1 VAEVGDACAAN
12 RWQLILVPRGKLRM
26 ARRQN
31 NLFLFPVLAARKF
44 LLLFVFLLGS
54 LILYPY
60 AESNVVGYYAF
71 RVVSS
76 VVILFCVYAL
86 SFRRGLV
93 FAAAALAIPAFANRV
108 LNLSMDASALSI
120 LNIVLSFLF
129 DAFVVVIIFRR
140 VFAPGQP
147 TAETILGA
155 LSVYLLIGF
164 AFASIFGMISLLNT
178 HAFYLDPSV
187 NHHALPDRF
196 DFVYYSFAT
205 MSSVGAVGI
214 TPVSGEARSMTVI
227 EAIIGILYLVVL
239 ISRLV
244 AAYRH
249 PVT

>member
-1 VAEVGDACAAN
+1 
-12 RWQLILVPRGKLRM
+12 M
-26 ARRQN
+26 ARQQN
-31 NLFLFPVLAARKF
+31 HLFLFPALAARKF
-44 LLLFVFLLGS
+44 LLLFLFLLGS

-60 AESNVVGYYAF
+60 AQSNVLGYYAF
-71 RVVSS
+71 RIVGS

-86 SFRRGLV
+86 SFRRWLV
-93 FAAAALAIPAFANRV
+93 ITAAALAIPAFANRV
-108 LNLSMDASALSI
+108 LNLSVDASALSI

-129 DAFVVVIIFRR
+129 DAFVVVVIFRR
-140 VFAPGQP
+140 VFGPGQP

-164 AFASIFGMISLLNT
+164 AFASIFGMISLLNP
-178 HAFYLDPSV
+178 HAFYLESPV
-187 NHHALPDRF
+187 NHHSVPDRF

-227 EAIIGILYLVVL
+227 EAIVGILYLVVL

-249 PVT
+249 PAA